1 MIFMSAPPEIFAA
14 IYRRHGH
21 RCPMSTLGGRLGLA
35 ARRTLGGGGEMH
47 AVYNIRTCALD
58 GIAVTTGC
66 REEDASLRV
75 EERGEHRLRLAN
87 GDGVVM
93 VALRPAALEI
103 AGRYRLASEAL
114 EREGATLPE
123 QERQERE
130 AAVQQILDEVLQALW
145 TLPDEVLLEI
155 SPTSGE
161 A

>member
-1 MIFMSAPPEIFAA
+1 MSAPPEIFAA

-35 ARRTLGGGGEMH
+35 ARLVLGGGDKMQ
-47 AVYNIRTCALD
+47 AVYHIRTCALD

-66 REEDASLRV
+66 REEEGNLRV
-75 EERGEHRLRLAN
+75 AERGEHRLWLTN
-87 GDGVVM
+87 GDSTVM
-93 VALRPAALEI
+93 VTLRPAALEI
-103 AGRYRLASEAL
+103 AGRYRQASEAL
-114 EREGATLPE
+114 EREGAALTE
-123 QERQERE
+123 QERQRRE

-145 TLPDEVLLEI
+145 TLPDEILLDA